1 VAVTGIFVFKENMKM
16 KEKIIKVLKIAPHC
30 KPVEVELVNK
40 LDNLQ
45 EAVSEGADSVGLI
58 EIIPIT
64 DTASLLC
71 NEEGKLIG
79 LEPNRRI
86 GHDIICGTFY
96 VVGEDHKGNLTSL
109 SAKDIEYYMNRFAVP
124 EKISAEEAMK
134 ALRFEIYPF

>member
-1 VAVTGIFVFKENMKM
+1 M
-16 KEKIIKVLKIAPHC
+16 KEKIIKVLKVAPHS
-30 KPVEVELVNK
+30 KPEEVVLNNTLEA
-40 LDNLQ
+40 LQ

-58 EIIPIT
+58 EIIPLT

-86 GHDIICGTFY
+86 GHDVICGTFY
-96 VVGEDHKGNLTSL
+96 VVGEDNKGNLTSL
-109 SAKDIEYYMNRFAVP
+109 SAKDIDYYMNRFAVP
-124 EKISAEEAMK
+124 ENISVEEALN

>member
-1 VAVTGIFVFKENMKM
+1 MK
-16 KEKIIKVLKIAPHC
+16 KKTIKVLKVAPHC
-30 KPVEVELVNK
+30 KPEIVELVNK

-58 EIIPIT
+58 EIIPLT
-64 DTASLLC
+64 DTVSLLC

-96 VVGEDHKGNLTSL
+96 IVCEDREGNLTSL
-109 SAKDIEYYMNRFAVP
+109 LVKDMEYYMNRFAVP
-124 EKISAEEAMK
+124 ENISAEEAMN

>member
-1 VAVTGIFVFKENMKM
+1 M

-30 KPVEVELVNK
+30 KPIEVEIVNK
-40 LDNLQ
+40 LENLQ

-58 EIIPIT
+58 EVIPLT

-96 VVGEDHKGNLTSL
+96 VVGEDREGNITSL
-109 SAKDIEYYMNRFAVP
+109 SAKDMEYFKVRFAVP
-124 EKISAEEAMK
+124 EDISVEEAMN
-134 ALRFEIYPF
+134 ALKFEIYPL

>member
-1 VAVTGIFVFKENMKM
+1 MAVTGIFVFKENMKM
-16 KEKIIKVLKIAPHC
+16 KKKTIKVLKIAPHC
-30 KPVEVELVNK
+30 KPEIVELVNK

-58 EIIPIT
+58 EVIPLT

-86 GHDIICGTFY
+86 GYDIICGTFY
-96 VVGEDHKGNLTSL
+96 VVGEDNKGNLTSL
-109 SAKDIEYYMNRFAVP
+109 SAKDMDYFKVRFAVP
-124 EKISAEEAMK
+124 EDISVEEAMN

>member
-1 VAVTGIFVFKENMKM
+1 M
-16 KEKIIKVLKIAPHC
+16 KEKIIKVLKISPHC
-30 KPVEVELVNK
+30 KPEIVELVNK

-58 EIIPIT
+58 EIIPLK

-71 NEEGKLIG
+71 NDEGKLIG

-96 VVGEDHKGNLTSL
+96 VVGEDREGSLTSL
-109 SAKDIEYYMNRFAVP
+109 SAKDMEYFKVRFDVP
-124 EKISAEEAMK
+124 EDISVEEVMN
-134 ALRFEIYPF
+134 ALRFEIYPL

>member
-1 VAVTGIFVFKENMKM
+1 MAVTGIFVFKENMKM

-30 KPVEVELVNK
+30 KPEIVELVNK

-58 EIIPIT
+58 EIIPLT

-86 GHDIICGTFY
+86 GHDVICGTFY
-96 VVGEDHKGNLTSL
+96 VVGEDNKGNLTSL
-109 SAKDIEYYMNRFAVP
+109 SVKDMDYFKMRFALP
-124 EKISAEEAMK
+124 EKISVEEAMN

>member
-1 VAVTGIFVFKENMKM
+1 M

-30 KPVEVELVNK
+30 KPEIVELVNK

-45 EAVSEGADSVGLI
+45 EAVSEGADSIGLI
-58 EIIPIT
+58 EIIPLT
-64 DTASLLC
+64 DTVSLLC

-96 VVGEDHKGNLTSL
+96 VVGEDRKGNLTSL
-109 SAKDIEYYMNRFAVP
+109 SDDDMEYFKVRFALP
-124 EKISAEEAMK
+124 EKISIEEAMN

>member
-1 VAVTGIFVFKENMKM
+1 MR
-16 KEKIIKVLKIAPHC
+16 EKTIKVLKVAPHC
-30 KPVEVELVNK
+30 EPVEVELVNK
-40 LDNLQ
+40 LENLQ
-45 EAVSEGADSVGLI
+45 EAVSEGADSIGLI

-86 GHDIICGTFY
+86 GYDIICGTFY
-96 VVGEDHKGNLTSL
+96 VVGEDREGNLTSL
-109 SAKDIEYYMNRFAVP
+109 SVKDMDYFKMRFALP
-124 EKISAEEAMK
+124 EKISVEEAMN

>member
-1 VAVTGIFVFKENMKM
+1 M
-16 KEKIIKVLKIAPHC
+16 KEKIIKVLKVAPHS
-30 KPVEVELVNK
+30 KPEEVVLNNTLEA
-40 LDNLQ
+40 LQ

-86 GHDIICGTFY
+86 GYDVICGTFY
-96 VVGEDHKGNLTSL
+96 VVGEDREGNLASL
-109 SAKDIEYYMNRFAVP
+109 SAKDMDYYMNRFAVP
-124 EKISAEEAMK
+124 ENISAEEAMN
-134 ALRFEIYPF
+134 ALRFEIYPL

>member
-1 VAVTGIFVFKENMKM
+1 M

-30 KPVEVELVNK
+30 KPEEVVLNNTLEA
-40 LDNLQ
+40 LQ
-45 EAVSEGADSVGLI
+45 KAVSEGADSVGLI

-64 DTASLLC
+64 DTASILC

-86 GHDIICGTFY
+86 GYDVICGTFY
-96 VVGEDHKGNLTSL
+96 VVGEDREGNNASL
-109 SAKDIEYYMNRFAVP
+109 SAKDMEYFKVRFAVP
-124 EKISAEEAMK
+124 EDISVEEAMN

>member
-1 VAVTGIFVFKENMKM
+1 M

-30 KPVEVELVNK
+30 KPEIVELVNK

-45 EAVSEGADSVGLI
+45 EAVSEGADSIGLI
-58 EIIPIT
+58 EIIPLT

-86 GHDIICGTFY
+86 GYDIICGTFY
-96 VVGEDHKGNLTSL
+96 VVGEDREGNLTSL
-109 SAKDIEYYMNRFAVP
+109 SAKDMEFYMNRFAVP
-124 EKISAEEAMK
+124 ENISSEEAMN

>member
-1 VAVTGIFVFKENMKM
+1 M
-16 KEKIIKVLKIAPHC
+16 KEKVIKVLKVAPHC
-30 KPVEVELVNK
+30 KPEIVELVNK

-58 EIIPIT
+58 EIIPLT
-64 DTASLLC
+64 DTVSLLC

-96 VVGEDHKGNLTSL
+96 VVGEDRHGNLTSL
-109 SAKDIEYYMNRFAVP
+109 SAKDMDYYMNRFAVP
-124 EKISAEEAMK
+124 ENISAEEAMN
-134 ALRFEIYPF
+134 ALRFEIYPL

>member
-1 VAVTGIFVFKENMKM
+1 M
-16 KEKIIKVLKIAPHC
+16 KEKTIKVLKVAPS
-30 KPVEVELVNK
+30 KIPEVVERKNN
-40 LDNLQ
+40 LDALQ
-45 EAVSEGADSVGLI
+45 KAVSEGADSVGLI

-96 VVGEDHKGNLTSL
+96 VVGEDREGNLTFL
-109 SAKDIEYYMNRFAVP
+109 SAKDMEYFKVKFAVP
-124 EKISAEEAMK
+124 EDISVEEAMN
-134 ALRFEIYPF
+134 ALRFEVYPL